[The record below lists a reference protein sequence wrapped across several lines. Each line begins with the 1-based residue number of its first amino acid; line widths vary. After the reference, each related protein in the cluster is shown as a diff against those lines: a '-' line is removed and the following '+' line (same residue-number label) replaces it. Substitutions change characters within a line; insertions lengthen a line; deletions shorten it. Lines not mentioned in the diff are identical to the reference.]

1 MDGDIGGRGSRLSE
15 RLGRPPRRLLLL
27 GAGAAVLAVLVDRG
41 LRLDLPQPP
50 PPVPTRRKAPDE
62 ALLLSVVGDLGV
74 LVSDADALVSAGA
87 GGAVKRVRDVLAE
100 QRRVL
105 TGRLTNAGVPS
116 SVIDAS
122 VRKAA
127 KAAAAKAPVR
137 SRADLAAR
145 LDEVPRTL
153 WADVAEAG
161 PSTRALL
168 VAALSARL
176 AGAAVLGG
184 DVAMPEAASPARPA
198 VVARTQPLVYAF
210 EVVAAQADGAAR
222 RRAVDTLAGLTRL
235 EIATSG
241 RSSTMPSGWALPFP
255 VTTPA
260 AASRLAHDVLADT
273 VDSTVEVAGAAPSAA
288 SVEDVARWSGRVQA
302 LAVDWGV
309 PLTAFPGAGS

>member
-1 MDGDIGGRGSRLSE
+1 MDGDIGGRGPRLSE

-27 GAGAAVLAVLVDRG
+27 GGGAAVLAVLVDRG

-62 ALLLSVVGDLGV
+62 ELLLSVVGDLGV
-74 LVSDADALVSAGA
+74 LGADADALVSAGA
-87 GGAVKRVRDVLAE
+87 GGSVKRVRNILLE

-127 KAAAAKAPVR
+127 TAAATAPVR

-145 LDEVPRTL
+145 LGDVPRSL
-153 WADVAEAG
+153 WAGVAEADA
-161 PSTRALL
+161 PTRAVLL
-168 VAALSARL
+168 SALSARFASATL
-176 AGAAVLGG
+176 LGG
-184 DVAMPEAASPARPA
+184 DVAVPDAASPARA
-198 VVARTQPLVYAF
+198 AIVASTQPLVYAF
-210 EVVAAQADGAAR
+210 EVVAAQAGAEDR
-222 RRAVDTLAGLTRL
+222 RRAADTLAGLTRL
-235 EIATSG
+235 ELATSG

-260 AASRLAHDVLADT
+260 DASRLAHQVLADT
-273 VDSTVEVAGAAPSAA
+273 VDATAEVAGTTPSPA

-302 LAVDWGV
+302 LATDWGV
-309 PLTAFPGAGS
+309 PLTAFPGAAS